1 MDKTITT
8 ALMIV
13 ISMIMAVA
21 LFNAVYPAVLDSGN
35 AISGM
40 TRRTDE
46 RLQSQIEIIHA
57 ASELDSTG
65 WWQDTNGNGDFDTFI
80 WVKNVG
86 ETRVAALDQIDVF
99 FGPEGNYTRIP
110 PQGSA
115 SGYPFWIGEIVNAD
129 EWTPSATLQITVHY
143 GAPLPAGRYFM
154 KVSLPNGISDEHF
167 MGM

>member
-80 WVKNVG
+80 RSTCSSARKVITPG
-86 ETRVAALDQIDVF
+86 FLPRAA
-99 FGPEGNYTRIP
+99 PAAIP
-110 PQGSA
+110 SGSA
-115 SGYPFWIGEIVNAD
+115 KSSMLTNGRLPPRCRL
-129 EWTPSATLQITVHY
+129 PSITV
-143 GAPLPAGRYFM
+143 RR
-154 KVSLPNGISDEHF
+154 SLRAAIS
-167 MGM
+167 